1 MHSANFCANPL
12 RGAVSHSYNT
22 LTMIK
27 EKLPII
33 ICLLSLGFAYYVLE
47 HAPKPERLSTSPTQT
62 AQEEVNGAG
71 NRF

>member
-1 MHSANFCANPL
+1 
-12 RGAVSHSYNT
+12 
-22 LTMIK
+22 MIK

-47 HAPKPERLSTSPTQT
+47 HAPKPERLSTSPAQT